1 MFKKRNNFRRD
12 GEKPSFNRSKS
23 KFGQRN
29 SRFTHRGPDNKRRNP
44 YQSENLKHEMY
55 ISKASGANDAPV
67 EIYDNSTTFYE
78 LNLHPRILRNIQ
90 SRNYKNPT
98 IIQSKTIPSILDK
111 KDLLGLAATGSGK
124 TGAFLIPVLSLL
136 MSDMKKRCLIIA
148 PTRELVN
155 QIQAEYRIFA
165 EGTSVRD
172 ALIVG
177 GASYAPQ
184 LRLLR
189 RNPQLVIATPGRL
202 IDHYKQ
208 KQINFADFD
217 IIVLDEVDQMLDMG
231 FINDIKLIIS
241 NLKDTRQS
249 LFFSAT
255 MSPKI
260 RDIASTL
267 LRDPHTVELAKQS
280 PAKNVEQN
288 IVKINNSK
296 GKLET
301 LHELLA
307 NLEFDKVLIFS
318 KTKRGAEDLSV
329 ALQNKGHKVEALHGD
344 KSLGQRTK
352 ILSMFRQSEID
363 ILIATDVASRG
374 IDVPNISHVINYD
387 EPATYADYIHR
398 IGRTG
403 RIGKKGHALTFV
415 K

>member
-1 MFKKRNNFRRD
+1 MFKKRGGFRRD

-23 KFGQRN
+23 RFGQRN
-29 SRFTHRGPDNKRRNP
+29 SRFTHRDSNNKRRNP
-44 YQSENLKHEMY
+44 YETENLKHEMY
-55 ISKASGANDAPV
+55 ISKAASANSEPV

-78 LNLHPRILRNIQ
+78 LNLHPKILRNIQ

-98 IIQSKTIPSILDK
+98 IIQSKTIPAILDK

-136 MSDMKKRCLIIA
+136 MSDVKKRCLVIA

-177 GASYAPQ
+177 GASYGPQ

-260 RDIASTL
+260 RDIANNL
-267 LRDPHTVELAKQS
+267 LREPHTVELAKQS

-307 NLEFDKVLIFS
+307 SIDYDKVLIFS

-352 ILSMFRQSEID
+352 ILSMFRASEIE

-403 RIGKKGHALTFV
+403 RIGKKGYALTFV

>member
-1 MFKKRNNFRRD
+1 MYKNNNNKKF
-12 GEKPSFNRSKS
+12 GPKPTFNRGKS
-23 KFGQRN
+23 RFAQKN
-29 SRFTHRGPDNKRRNP
+29 SRFSHRGSFNKRANP
-44 YQSENLKHEMY
+44 YEEEKIKHEKY
-55 ISKASGANDAPV
+55 ISKAVSQETSHEDVYNKD
-67 EIYDNSTTFYE
+67 ITFFE
-78 LNLHPRILRNIQ
+78 LGLHPRILRNIT

-98 IIQSKTIPSILDK
+98 QIQAQTIPSILDK
-111 KDLLGLAATGSGK
+111 KDLVGLAATGSGK

-136 MSDMKKRCLIIA
+136 MSDEKKRCLIIA

-155 QIQAEYRIFA
+155 QIQAEYKIFA

-177 GASYAPQ
+177 GASYGPQ
-184 LRLLR
+184 IRLLR

-260 RDIASTL
+260 REIADSL
-267 LRDPHTVELAKQS
+267 LRNPVKVEIAKQS
-280 PAKNVEQN
+280 ASRNVEQN

-301 LHELLA
+301 LHELIASLTY
-307 NLEFDKVLIFS
+307 EKILIFS
-318 KTKRGAEDLSV
+318 KTKRGADDLAV

-344 KSLGQRTK
+344 KSLGQRMRIMANFKTGE
-352 ILSMFRQSEID
+352 MD

-403 RIGKKGHALTFV
+403 RIGKKGVALTFV

>member
-1 MFKKRNNFRRD
+1 MYKNNDRKGGF
-12 GEKPSFNRSKS
+12 KPSFNRGKS
-23 KFGQRN
+23 RFAQKN
-29 SRFTHRGPDNKRRNP
+29 SRFSHRGSFNKRANP
-44 YQSENLKHEMY
+44 YEEEKIKHEKY
-55 ISKASGANDAPV
+55 ISPAISTENTV
-67 EIYDNSTTFYE
+67 EDVYNKDITFFE
-78 LNLHPRILRNIQ
+78 LGLHPRILRNIT

-98 IIQSKTIPSILDK
+98 KIQAQTIPSILEK
-111 KDLLGLAATGSGK
+111 KDLVGLAATGSGK

-136 MSDMKKRCLIIA
+136 MSDPKKRCLIIA

-155 QIQAEYRIFA
+155 QIQAEYKIFA

-177 GASYAPQ
+177 GASYGPQ

-208 KQINFADFD
+208 KQISFADFD

-241 NLKDTRQS
+241 NLKETRQS

-260 RDIASTL
+260 REIADTL
-267 LRDPHTVELAKQS
+267 LRNPVKIEIAKQS
-280 PAKNVEQN
+280 ASKNVEQN

-301 LHELLA
+301 LHELIASLTY
-307 NLEFDKVLIFS
+307 EKILIFS
-318 KTKRGAEDLSV
+318 KTKRGADDLAT

-344 KSLGQRTK
+344 KSLGQRMRIMGNFK
-352 ILSMFRQSEID
+352 SGEMD

-403 RIGKKGHALTFV
+403 RIGKKGYALTFV